1 MKCLDKE
8 CEYKELNGGDE
19 ISDFYYCKY
28 CGITVER
35 GQQECLI
42 DEFEKENSTDWTWF
56 YVEVNYE
63 SNNIWLLFWSTRWIK
78 WFL

>member
-28 CGITVER
+28 CGITVEQ
-35 GQQECLI
+35 GQQECLMRNWMTELLGLSNKI
-42 DEFEKENSTDWTWF
+42 LGL
-56 YVEVNYE
+56 EVKM
-63 SNNIWLLFWSTRWIK
+63 LG
-78 WFL
+78 